1 MEPSEVDSPLSVL
14 LVHVWYWPHLGGG
27 NQHVEHIARQ
37 LVARG
42 HKATVWCA
50 DIPEHEEKRF
60 IRDGVEVIRLSPKR
74 ILGGIDPVVSIQQLE
89 MNFDIVHLHDTLPV
103 LIRRSI
109 KRARK
114 EKIPVVTTFHN
125 DYIKTSLS
133 GKILKRI
140 RWALQGRRTLHSS
153 NARIALTPYYA
164 NHLKNRGVDKSIDVL
179 PNGFEPVAED
189 AARPASLPVSFEE
202 HPLFVFVGR
211 LSEQKGLDV
220 LMDAWDMLCHQG
232 EPNACLAIAGS
243 GELDAWLDKRIA
255 SSKYPDSIAKLGFAG
270 APWTI
275 CMYLLAGGTGD
286 KDFHNARAHVFS
298 NREQAEKMFIS
309 MGEIV
314 GDLLA
319 DQVIHGG
326 ADAVQIFDTW
336 AGLLSP
342 EMYQKFAMPATQH
355 AISVFKQKVG
365 DSTPLIHYAKG
376 SGHLHHLIRELD
388 LNAIS
393 LDWRDDLSTNRAQF
407 GNEFA
412 FQGNLDPSLLHGSVE
427 AAQQATYKVLEAA
440 GNQPGHIFNLGHGF
454 APSARIECVEAVL
467 KILAGG

>member
-60 IRDGVEVIRLSPKR
+60 IRDGVEVIRLPPKR
-74 ILGGIDPVVSIQQLE
+74 ILGGIDPVVSVQQLE

-164 NHLKNRGVDKSIDVL
+164 NHLKNRGVHKSIDVL

-220 LMDAWDMLCHQG
+220 LMDAWDLLCHQG

-255 SSKYPDSIAKLGFAG
+255 SSKYPDSIAKLGRVDDAEKRWLFEQAKGVLIPSRFEGLPTVLLEAMHAG
-270 APWTI
+270 APTV
-275 CMYLLAGGTGD
+275 MADVNDLGRLVTEPNAGLSVAPGD
-286 KDFHNARAHVFS
+286 S
-298 NREQAEKMFIS
+298 Q
-309 MGEIV
+309 
-314 GDLLA
+314 DLLKAIKTLLQA
-319 DQVIHGG
+319 D
-326 ADAVQIFDTW
+326 DDQI
-336 AGLLSP
+336 
-342 EMYQKFAMPATQH
+342 
-355 AISVFKQKVG
+355 KQW
-365 DSTPLIHYAKG
+365 SEN
-376 SGHLHHLIRELD
+376 GHEASKPYLWS
-388 LNAIS
+388 NVV
-393 LDWRDDLSTNRAQF
+393 DDLL
-407 GNEFA
+407 E
-412 FQGNLDPSLLHGSVE
+412 V
-427 AAQQATYKVLEAA
+427 YKRV
-440 GNQPGHIFNLGHGF
+440 
-454 APSARIECVEAVL
+454 RT
-467 KILAGG
+467 

>member
-60 IRDGVEVIRLSPKR
+60 IRDGVEVIRLPPKR
-74 ILGGIDPVVSIQQLE
+74 ILGGIDPVVSVQQLE

-164 NHLKNRGVDKSIDVL
+164 NHLKNRGVHKSIDVL

-189 AARPASLPVSFEE
+189 AARPASLPVGFEE

-255 SSKYPDSIAKLGFAG
+255 SSKYPDSIAKLGRVDDAEKRWLFEQAKGVLIPSRFEGLPTVLLEAMHAG
-270 APWTI
+270 APTV
-275 CMYLLAGGTGD
+275 MADVNDLGRLVTEPNAGLSVAPGD
-286 KDFHNARAHVFS
+286 A
-298 NREQAEKMFIS
+298 Q
-309 MGEIV
+309 
-314 GDLLA
+314 DLLKAIKTLLQA
-319 DQVIHGG
+319 D
-326 ADAVQIFDTW
+326 DDQI
-336 AGLLSP
+336 
-342 EMYQKFAMPATQH
+342 
-355 AISVFKQKVG
+355 KQW
-365 DSTPLIHYAKG
+365 SEN
-376 SGHLHHLIRELD
+376 GHEASKPYLWS
-388 LNAIS
+388 NVV
-393 LDWRDDLSTNRAQF
+393 DDLLNVYRRVRT
-407 GNEFA
+407 
-412 FQGNLDPSLLHGSVE
+412 
-427 AAQQATYKVLEAA
+427 
-440 GNQPGHIFNLGHGF
+440 
-454 APSARIECVEAVL
+454 
-467 KILAGG
+467 

>member
-60 IRDGVEVIRLSPKR
+60 IRDGVEVIRLPPKR
-74 ILGGIDPVVSIQQLE
+74 ILGGIDPVVSVQQLE
-89 MNFDIVHLHDTLPV
+89 MNCDIVHLHDTLPV

-164 NHLKNRGVDKSIDVL
+164 NHLKNRGVYKSIDVL

-255 SSKYPDSIAKLGFAG
+255 SSKYPDSIAKLGRVEDAEKRWLFEQAKGVLIPSRFEGLPTVLLEAMHAG
-270 APWTI
+270 APTV
-275 CMYLLAGGTGD
+275 MADVNDLGRLVTEPNAGLSVTPGD
-286 KDFHNARAHVFS
+286 A
-298 NREQAEKMFIS
+298 Q
-309 MGEIV
+309 
-314 GDLLA
+314 DLLKAIKTLLQA
-319 DQVIHGG
+319 D
-326 ADAVQIFDTW
+326 DDQI
-336 AGLLSP
+336 
-342 EMYQKFAMPATQH
+342 
-355 AISVFKQKVG
+355 KQW
-365 DSTPLIHYAKG
+365 SEN
-376 SGHLHHLIRELD
+376 GHKASKPYLWS
-388 LNAIS
+388 NVV
-393 LDWRDDLSTNRAQF
+393 DDLL
-407 GNEFA
+407 E
-412 FQGNLDPSLLHGSVE
+412 V
-427 AAQQATYKVLEAA
+427 YKRV
-440 GNQPGHIFNLGHGF
+440 
-454 APSARIECVEAVL
+454 RT
-467 KILAGG
+467 